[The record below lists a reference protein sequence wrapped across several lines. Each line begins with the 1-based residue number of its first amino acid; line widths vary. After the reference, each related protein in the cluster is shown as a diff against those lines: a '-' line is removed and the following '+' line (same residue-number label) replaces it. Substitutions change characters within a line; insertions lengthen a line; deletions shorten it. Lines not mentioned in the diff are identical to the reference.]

1 MPRSNRRQFLQSTS
15 ALVGGGALLGPVW
28 PSFAQQTAATTTRSP
43 NGRWRIGSIG
53 MRYQGSVIT
62 REAIPFGDVVAI
74 ADVDRH
80 VREQARASFGSTA
93 VIYED
98 YREMLTRKDLDV
110 ILIGAPDHWH
120 VKMAIDACRSGR
132 DVYVEKPVSL
142 TIDEGKILSKVVKE
156 TNRVLQVGSWQ
167 RSDQRFRLAAEL
179 IRAGRL
185 GEVKKATVN
194 LGRNRVGGPFANIPA
209 PSNLNWNLWLG
220 QAPEVPYCPE
230 RCHYTFRFWYDYAG
244 GEMTDTGAHHLDI
257 ALWAMGLDRT
267 GPTEVIP
274 MTSRLPEAKNGFNVA
289 TNFAV
294 KFKFGNGAEIDVFD
308 EGRNGVLFEG
318 TEGRIF
324 VNRGSITGA
333 PVDALV
339 QKPLNRQDYKV
350 YGHDNLDRPELS
362 GKIDAIK
369 NHMGNFADAIRS
381 RHATIS
387 DIESQHRS
395 ASACHLGNIAVRL
408 GRAVKWNPE
417 SETFVNDAEA
427 ARFLA
432 REQRKGFEVA

>member
-1 MPRSNRRQFLQSTS
+1 MPRSSRRQFIQASSFL
-15 ALVGGGALLGPVW
+15 LGGGSLLGPAW
-28 PSFAQQTAATTTRSP
+28 PSSAQDAAATGTKSP

-62 REAIPFGDVVAI
+62 REALPFGDVVAI

-98 YREMLTRKDLDV
+98 YREMLARKDLDV

-120 VKMAIDACRSGR
+120 VKMAMDACRSGR

-142 TIDEGKILSKVVKE
+142 TIDEGKRLSKVVQQ

-185 GEVKKATVN
+185 GDVKKATVS
-194 LGRNRVGGPFANIPA
+194 LGRNREGGPFENIPA

-230 RCHYTFRFWYDYAG
+230 RCHYTFRFWYEYAG

-267 GPTEVIP
+267 GPVEVIP
-274 MTSRLPEAKNGFNVA
+274 TATLPTVQNGFNVA
-289 TNFAV
+289 KTFSV
-294 KFKFGNGAEIDVFD
+294 KFKFANGAEIDVSD
-308 EGRNGVLFEG
+308 EGRNGIMFEG
-318 TEGRIF
+318 TGGRIF

-333 PVDALV
+333 PVDALA
-339 QKPLNRQDYKV
+339 QKPLRREEFKV
-350 YGHDNLDRPELS
+350 YTHDNLDRPELS

-381 RHATIS
+381 RHSTIS

-408 GRAVKWNPE
+408 GRPIRWNPE
-417 SETFVNDAEA
+417 TETFVDDPEA
-427 ARFLA
+427 TKFLA
-432 REQRKGFEVA
+432 REQRKGFEVT

>member
-1 MPRSNRRQFLQSTS
+1 MPHSNRRQFLQTTS
-15 ALVGGGALLGPVW
+15 AVVGGTALLGPVW
-28 PSFAQQTAATTTRSP
+28 PTTAQDTVAAATKSP

-62 REAIPFGDVVAI
+62 RESLPFGDVVAI

-80 VREQARASFGSTA
+80 VRDQARASFGSTA
-93 VIYED
+93 IIYED
-98 YREMLTRKDLDV
+98 YREMLARKDLDV

-120 VKMAIDACRSGR
+120 VKMAMDACRSGR

-142 TIDEGKILSKVVKE
+142 TIDEGKQLSKVVQQ

-167 RSDQRFRLAAEL
+167 RSDQRFRLAAEM

-185 GEVKKATVN
+185 GEVRKATVN
-194 LGRNRVGGPFANIPA
+194 LGRNRQGGPFENTAA

-230 RCHYTFRFWYDYAG
+230 RCHYTFRFWYEYAG

-267 GPTEVIP
+267 GPVEVVP
-274 MTSRLPEAKNGFNVA
+274 TGTLPDVKNGFNVA
-289 TNFAV
+289 KTFSV
-294 KFKFGNGAEIDVFD
+294 KFKFASGAEIDVMD

-324 VNRGSITGA
+324 VNRGLITGA
-333 PVDALV
+333 PVDALA
-339 QKPLNRQDYKV
+339 KRPLRREEFKV
-350 YGHDNLDRPELS
+350 YAHDNLDRPELS

-369 NHMGNFADAIRS
+369 NHMGNFADAVRS

-395 ASACHLGNIAVRL
+395 ASACHLGNIALRL
-408 GRAVKWNPE
+408 GRPLKWNPQTE
-417 SETFVNDAEA
+417 QFVDDPEA
-427 ARFLA
+427 TKFLS
-432 REQRKGFEVA
+432 REQRKGFEVV

>member
-1 MPRSNRRQFLQSTS
+1 MPRSNRRQFLGAS
-15 ALVGGGALLGPVW
+15 AVAAAGTGSLLGPLW
-28 PSFAQQTAATTTRSP
+28 PAAAQEAAATKSP
-43 NGRWRIGSIG
+43 NSRWRIGSIG

-62 REAIPFGDVVAI
+62 REALPFGDVVAI

-98 YREMLTRKDLDV
+98 YREMLGRKDLDV

-120 VKMAIDACRSGR
+120 AKMAIDACRSGR
-132 DVYVEKPVSL
+132 DVYVEKPVTL
-142 TIDEGKILSKVVKE
+142 TIDEGKTLCRVASE
-156 TNRVLQVGSWQ
+156 TNRVIQVGSWQ

-185 GEVKKATVN
+185 GEVKKATVV
-194 LGRNRVGGPFANIPA
+194 LGKNRQGGPFPNIDA
-209 PSNLNWNLWLG
+209 PGNLNWDLWLG
-220 QAPEVPYCPE
+220 HAPKVPYCAE

-257 ALWAMGLDRT
+257 ALWALGLDRT

-274 MTSRLPEAKNGFNVA
+274 KGKLPTVENGFSVA
-289 TNFAV
+289 TDFSV
-294 KFKFGNGAEIDVFD
+294 TFKFANGVEIDVLD
-308 EGRNGVLFEG
+308 EGRNGILFEG
-318 TEGRIF
+318 TEGRMF
-324 VNRGSITGA
+324 VNRGLITGA
-333 PVDALV
+333 PVDALA
-339 QKPLNRQDYKV
+339 QKPLRREEFQV
-350 YGHDNLDRPELS
+350 YRHDNLERPELA

-369 NHMGNFADAIRS
+369 NHMGNFSDALRS

-387 DIESQHRS
+387 DVVSQHRS
-395 ASACHLGNIAVRL
+395 ASACHLGNIALRL
-408 GRAVKWNPE
+408 GRPIRWNPE
-417 SETFVNDAEA
+417 TETFVDDPEA
-427 ARFLA
+427 TKYLA